1 LRFKKVSKRNF
12 PSSNLKEANDLLQN
26 TLVKH
31 LLSFNMPNIDGL
43 FGGFAEGDFA
53 VFYGMP
59 TILDLSLLLAVRAQL
74 PFQLGGLET
83 NVVFVDGSNS
93 FRLYQVSHLAQLH
106 QLDPRQ
112 VLERIYISR
121 AFTAYQM
128 TSLIL
133 EKLKESVRL
142 RSKLVIISDV
152 TGLYLDDDIPPREAK
167 EVFSQLTLYL
177 SRFSQENHL
186 IVIATCLPHSDSKQ
200 DTFFRAMACGRASV
214 ALSVKPSRFGERLFL
229 EKHPSLHL
237 GYAEFSSESL
247 TLDQFMEVIEYGK
260 NS

>member
-1 LRFKKVSKRNF
+1 M
-12 PSSNLKEANDLLQN
+12 PS
-26 TLVKH
+26 
-31 LLSFNMPNIDGL
+31 IDDL

-53 VFYGMP
+53 VLYGVP
-59 TILDLSLLLAVRAQL
+59 TVLDLSFLLAVRAQL

-83 NVVFVDGSNS
+83 NVVFVDGGNS
-93 FRLYQVSHLAQLH
+93 FKLYQVSRLAQLH
-106 QLDPRQ
+106 QLDPKQ

-177 SRFSQENHL
+177 SRFSQENGL
-186 IVIATCLPHSDSKQ
+186 IVIATCLPHYDSRQ
-200 DTFFRAMACGRASV
+200 DSFFRAIACGRANV
-214 ALSVKPSRFGERLFL
+214 ALSVKPSKFGERLFL
-229 EKHPSLHL
+229 EKHSSFCL
-237 GYAEFSSESL
+237 GYTEFSSENL
-247 TLDQFMEVIEYGK
+247 TLDQFME
-260 NS
+260 SD

>member
-1 LRFKKVSKRNF
+1 M
-12 PSSNLKEANDLLQN
+12 SS
-26 TLVKH
+26 
-31 LLSFNMPNIDGL
+31 IDDL

-59 TILDLSLLLAVRAQL
+59 TVLPLSLLLAVRAQL

-83 NVVFVDGSNS
+83 NVIFVDGGNS
-93 FRLYQVSHLAQLH
+93 FRLYQVSRIAQLH

-133 EKLKESVRL
+133 ERLNESIRL
-142 RSKLVIISDV
+142 RSKLVIISDIV
-152 TGLYLDDDIPPREAK
+152 GLYLDKDIPSREAK

-177 SRFSQENHL
+177 SRFSQENGL
-186 IVIATCLPHSDSKQ
+186 IVIVTCLPHYDSRRGS
-200 DTFFRAMACGRASV
+200 FFRAMACGRANV
-214 ALSVKPSRFGERLFL
+214 ALSVKPSKFGQRLFL
-229 EKHPSLHL
+229 EKHPSFRL
-237 GYAEFSSESL
+237 GCVEFSSENL
-247 TLDQFMEVIEYGK
+247 TLDQFME
-260 NS
+260 SD